1 MQYLWATEHAET
13 VNSAHYRYLRHVI
26 WGGWLYQSIKPE
38 HDPPRINETIFTKD
52 PEAQKAGRKI
62 LTIENKVTMC
72 HSNLLLL

>member
-1 MQYLWATEHAET
+1 MLF
-13 VNSAHYRYLRHVI
+13 
-26 WGGWLYQSIKPE
+26 GGWLYQSIKPE

-72 HSNLLLL
+72 YNVSQQPIIIIRKFTMFYVDGLIVFIFL

>member
-1 MQYLWATEHAET
+1 MLF
-13 VNSAHYRYLRHVI
+13 
-26 WGGWLYQSIKPE
+26 GGWLYQSIKPE

-72 HSNLLLL
+72 DNVSQQPIIIIRKFTMFYVDGLIVFIFL